1 MYRAVKRVLERQA
14 ARVLYRGEARQT
26 LPPIG
31 EWRRFDATDV
41 QPGLF
46 WCEDLREARRQL
58 MAVGES
64 PKVAISSPAQY
75 CGLRLRRGTRI
86 RELPEEHEVL
96 QRWCEALGQEYR
108 GQRLAGLAHEIFLKL
123 LKAKREV
130 PSAAERQKTLAG
142 QGGKCAL
149 CGCGL
154 TAGTCELDHVV
165 PVRQAFAG
173 SVQTL
178 QALCGDCHSE
188 KTLRESAQ
196 PTSLESRVAPG
207 VMEYARSPKL
217 PPLVFEAQACAA
229 SCKRDAL
236 YVGVDV
242 VRCRRNGLAN
252 APFPLPIL
260 CPADGVEPVDG
271 VLPDLG
277 FVEGCCDARQSCLNL
292 LPYVGPGWYPK
303 VSLAAMLDL
312 GVCRWDHIVLGIS
325 ARSHVD
331 AATLRRALERMD
343 AAWPEGEEHM
353 AKLSVN
359 AMIGLWARSTEVV
372 YSVRSSSSELD
383 GAGADFSQ
391 AFAYEGGMVW
401 DFVYARRLL
410 SNGTYRPIHDAVL
423 GFEHCMVA
431 KARRILDAP
440 PRYLAQVKTDCLL
453 TQRLPKRFTERL
465 RALEA
470 LRHPDGTPVYRVEET
485 RPLLGSSRAPRMEAE
500 RPKQRRWNGVDD
512 PISHCLAGNSL
523 LLTGTGKTHL
533 ARTIVV
539 RLREQGEAVH
549 LVSKTHCSAQNLG
562 LGAQTADHWVRRY
575 VRGGS
580 AQKLDWLVVE
590 EITQLDMALWADLA
604 CVGLNADVKFLLLR
618 DFRQLP
624 AVLDSWAGRP
634 ISAPLEHSQL
644 IRDLA
649 GGHRHELTENMRS
662 DPGIFNFVKWL
673 RVGEEACPTL
683 EQAKARLKELY
694 PSPGGRTPRWSSHSM
709 AVNAAANR
717 ALAPEASKLLQL
729 EVIHIGVRPK
739 MGVAKPK
746 TARRA

>member
-1 MYRAVKRVLERQA
+1 M
-14 ARVLYRGEARQT
+14 
-26 LPPIG
+26 
-31 EWRRFDATDV
+31 
-41 QPGLF
+41 
-46 WCEDLREARRQL
+46 
-58 MAVGES
+58 
-64 PKVAISSPAQY
+64 
-75 CGLRLRRGTRI
+75 
-86 RELPEEHEVL
+86 
-96 QRWCEALGQEYR
+96 
-108 GQRLAGLAHEIFLKL
+108 
-123 LKAKREV
+123 
-130 PSAAERQKTLAG
+130 
-142 QGGKCAL
+142 
-149 CGCGL
+149 
-154 TAGTCELDHVV
+154 
-165 PVRQAFAG
+165 
-173 SVQTL
+173 
-178 QALCGDCHSE
+178 
-188 KTLRESAQ
+188 
-196 PTSLESRVAPG
+196 
-207 VMEYARSPKL
+207 
-217 PPLVFEAQACAA
+217 
-229 SCKRDAL
+229 
-236 YVGVDV
+236 
-242 VRCRRNGLAN
+242 
-252 APFPLPIL
+252 
-260 CPADGVEPVDG
+260 DG

-303 VSLAAMLDL
+303 VSLAAMLEL

-343 AAWPEGEEHM
+343 AAWQGEEHM

-453 TQRLPKRFTERL
+453 TQRLPKRFAERL

-485 RPLLGSSRAPRMEAE
+485 KPLLGSRAPRMEAE

-512 PISHCLAGNSL
+512 PVNHCLAGNSL
-523 LLTGTGKTHL
+523 LLTGLPGTGKTHL
-533 ARTIVV
+533 ARTIVA

-575 VRGGS
+575 VRGCS

-604 CVGLNADVKFLLLR
+604 AWG
-618 DFRQLP
+618 
-624 AVLDSWAGRP
+624 
-634 ISAPLEHSQL
+634 
-644 IRDLA
+644 
-649 GGHRHELTENMRS
+649 
-662 DPGIFNFVKWL
+662 
-673 RVGEEACPTL
+673 
-683 EQAKARLKELY
+683 
-694 PSPGGRTPRWSSHSM
+694 
-709 AVNAAANR
+709 
-717 ALAPEASKLLQL
+717 
-729 EVIHIGVRPK
+729 
-739 MGVAKPK
+739 
-746 TARRA
+746 

>member
-1 MYRAVKRVLERQA
+1 MV
-14 ARVLYRGEARQT
+14 RGA
-26 LPPIG
+26 
-31 EWRRFDATDV
+31 
-41 QPGLF
+41 QPG
-46 WCEDLREARRQL
+46 
-58 MAVGES
+58 V
-64 PKVAISSPAQY
+64 
-75 CGLRLRRGTRI
+75 
-86 RELPEEHEVL
+86 
-96 QRWCEALGQEYR
+96 R

-130 PSAAERQKTLAG
+130 PGAAERQKTLAA
-142 QGGKCAL
+142 QDGKCAL

-154 TAGTCELDHVV
+154 TGTCELDHVV

-207 VMEYARSPKL
+207 VMEYVRSPKL
-217 PPLVFEAQACAA
+217 PPLVFEAQACA
-229 SCKRDAL
+229 KDAL
-236 YVGVDV
+236 CVGVDV

-303 VSLAAMLDL
+303 VSLAAMLEL

-331 AATLRRALERMD
+331 AATLRCALERMD
-343 AAWPEGEEHM
+343 AAWPDGEEHM

-391 AFAYEGGMVW
+391 TFAYEGGMVW

-423 GFEHCMVA
+423 GFERCMVA

-453 TQRLPKRFTERL
+453 TQRLPKRFAERL

-470 LRHPDGTPVYRVEET
+470 LRHPDGAPVYRVEET
-485 RPLLGSSRAPRMEAE
+485 KPLLGSRAPHMEAE

-523 LLTGTGKTHL
+523 LHGPAGHRKDAPGPDHCGEAARAGRGGAPGVQDALLRAEPGPGGADGRPLGAQERARGQRAKAGLAGGGGDHAAGHGALGGPGLRGAERRREVPAAGRLPAVAGRAGLLGRAAHQRAVGAQPARPRPDRRAQARAHGERALRPRHL
-533 ARTIVV
+533 Q
-539 RLREQGEAVH
+539 LREVAAGRRGGVPHAGAGQGEAE
-549 LVSKTHCSAQNLG
+549 
-562 LGAQTADHWVRRY
+562 GA
-575 VRGGS
+575 
-580 AQKLDWLVVE
+580 
-590 EITQLDMALWADLA
+590 
-604 CVGLNADVKFLLLR
+604 
-618 DFRQLP
+618 LP
-624 AVLDSWAGRP
+624 LQARVAGHHAGHQPQQAHGRP
-634 ISAPLEHSQL
+634 G
-644 IRDLA
+644 A
-649 GGHRHELTENMRS
+649 GGLKA
-662 DPGIFNFVKWL
+662 P
-673 RVGEEACPTL
+673 RVGDT
-683 EQAKARLKELY
+683 
-694 PSPGGRTPRWSSHSM
+694 
-709 AVNAAANR
+709 
-717 ALAPEASKLLQL
+717 
-729 EVIHIGVRPK
+729 
-739 MGVAKPK
+739 
-746 TARRA
+746 